1 MDSST
6 SASTSTSSRRDW
18 LRSGAAAIGAAAL
31 AAPLLPDTL
40 EAQSTRPPNTSRI
53 GGLLNQLGQQAQWR
67 STELRLVRRIT
78 QGLTEAE
85 VARVRALGYDAYLE
99 EQLNPSRIDDSAMEA
114 RVQASYA
121 RMLALTP
128 RQLSDTGPAGTHFFD
143 HVRPRQSLTAERAI
157 FSRRQLQE
165 RMFEFWS
172 DHQHVLLNDQA
183 FFATIHHERIIR
195 PNVLGTVGDMVRAG
209 MRSGSMLSYLDQVRS
224 TRFGINENYARE
236 LLELH
241 TIGVDGGFT
250 QEDVI
255 GLTRVLTGWSINFS
269 TLEFEYKAGNHDF
282 SAKSVLGLS
291 FPARAQATAG
301 NAGMDEGIAVGEML
315 IRHPS
320 TKRYTATKLLR
331 WFVTPTPS
339 EAQVQAVV
347 AAYGTEGDVKAMLRV
362 VLSRANLTKAPA
374 KLKRPFHYAVSTL
387 RATGAR
393 VNPVVDVRR
402 DYNTMSFSSAD
413 MGHDIGNWGTPDGY
427 PDRADFWAGLIVD
440 RWNVVNA
447 HLVQVDNNSPGRA
460 VIDLASFV
468 GNGTVDAFIGNVRR
482 RLFAD
487 EMSSELEVELR
498 YALRSGVTNTRALN
512 ALRLA
517 VCAPEFHFY

>member
-1 MDSST
+1 MDSSI

-114 RVQASYA
+114 RVQSSYA
-121 RMLALTP
+121 RMLAFTP
-128 RQLSDTGPAGTHFFD
+128 RQLVDLFDAGTHD
-143 HVRPRQSLTAERAI
+143 PEAMRPMQSLTAERAI

-165 RMFEFWS
+165 RLFEFWS
-172 DHQHVLLNDQA
+172 DHQHVVLNDV
-183 FFATIHHERIIR
+183 FNFTNIHLERTIR
-195 PNVLGTVGDMVRAG
+195 PNVLGTVGDVVRAG
-209 MRSGSMLSYLDQVRS
+209 MRSASMLRYLDQVWS

-250 QEDVI
+250 QDDVI
-255 GLTRVLTGWSINFS
+255 GLTRVLTGWSMDANR
-269 TLEFEYKAGNHDF
+269 EFVYNARNHDF
-282 SAKSVLGLS
+282 TAKSVLGLS

-320 TKRYTATKLLR
+320 TKRYISSKLLQ
-331 WFVTPTPS
+331 WFVTPAPS

-347 AAYGTEGDVKAMLRV
+347 AAYGTEGDIKAMLRV
-362 VLSRANLTKAPA
+362 VLSRANLSKAPA
-374 KLKRPFHYAVSTL
+374 KLKRPFHYAVSAL

-393 VNPVVDVRR
+393 INPIADIRR
-402 DYNTMSFSSAD
+402 DYNTMIFPISE
-413 MGHDIGNWGTPDGY
+413 MGHGIGIWSTPDGY
-427 PDRADFWAGLIVD
+427 PDRADFWAGLIME
-440 RWNVVNA
+440 RWNMVNN

-460 VIDLASFV
+460 VVDLMSFV
-468 GNGTVDAFIGNVRR
+468 GNGTVDTFVSTVRR

-487 EMSSELEVELR
+487 EMSAELEVELR
-498 YALRSGVTNTRALN
+498 YALRNGVTNTRALN